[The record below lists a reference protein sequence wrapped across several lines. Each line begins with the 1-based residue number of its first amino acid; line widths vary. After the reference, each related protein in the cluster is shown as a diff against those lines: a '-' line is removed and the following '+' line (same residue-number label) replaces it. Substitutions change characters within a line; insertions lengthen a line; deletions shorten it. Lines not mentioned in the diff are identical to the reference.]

1 MNHDSIVFDLDGTLW
16 NTSEAC
22 AIAWNNVLEREAIAY
37 RTITASDVRAVT
49 GKPHEEC
56 IRATFS
62 DLTEAQINC
71 ISEAT
76 MIEDNLIIDRLG
88 GILYD
93 CVLTGLDALKGRY
106 RLFIVSNCQSGYI
119 ETFLRLNH
127 IESWFEDIECWGNT
141 GQPKPENLRRIIER
155 NNMCSP
161 IMIGDAE
168 GDEAAARACGV
179 PFAFVEYGFGT
190 CVAPDTRFTS
200 FCQLTERFLAS

>member
-16 NTSEAC
+16 DTSAAC
-22 AIAWNNVLEREAIAY
+22 AVAWNNVLEREAIPY
-37 RTITASDVRAVT
+37 RLITADDVKAVT

-56 IRATFS
+56 IRVTFS
-62 DLTEAQINC
+62 DLTETQIIR

-76 MIEDNLIIDRLG
+76 MIEDNLIIDQLG
-88 GILYD
+88 GALYD
-93 CVLTGLDALKGRY
+93 CVLTGLDALKDRY
-106 RLFIVSNCQSGYI
+106 QLFIVSNCQSGYI
-119 ETFLRLNH
+119 ETFLRSNH
-127 IESWFEDIECWGNT
+127 IESWFEDVECWGNT

-155 NNMCSP
+155 NSMSSP

-190 CVAPDTRFTS
+190 CVAPDMRFTS
-200 FCQLTERFLAS
+200 FCKLAKHYLAS